1 MPDGSPAA
9 KPRFRLAIV
18 YVANPLESYAA
29 DYLTFCV
36 LHSGGGIAGLTLA
49 VALGHFEQASSP
61 IQVDLYESGPEIT
74 TVGAGISVW
83 PRTWA
88 VMRALGLYD
97 QLASQ
102 AVKAAD
108 AEDGA
113 LSMWLFIRS
122 TVGSG
127 VTVEMRRTGICV
139 SQVGLAS

>member
-1 MPDGSPAA
+1 M
-9 KPRFRLAIV
+9 
-18 YVANPLESYAA
+18 
-29 DYLTFCV
+29 
-36 LHSGGGIAGLTLA
+36 
-49 VALGHFEQASSP
+49 ALGHFEQASSP

-102 AVKAAD
+102 EVKAAD

-113 LSMWLFIRS
+113 LSM
-122 TVGSG
+122 
-127 VTVEMRRTGICV
+127 
-139 SQVGLAS
+139 